1 MSQEAVLRKEK
12 IWTRNFTLMV
22 TVLTLITTAYMMM
35 NPNIALYVKSLGGA
49 ATLTGTIGLAWTIV
63 SVITRLSIGRVIDR
77 KGSRRLVILGSAG
90 FTVMIALCGVVQTL
104 PAFIIF
110 RIIMACF
117 HAIAYTAGNTLVS
130 EVMTKSR
137 IGEATGYSVG
147 IPQSLGNMWGPA
159 WGLAL
164 MAGDNYR
171 MLFLGTA
178 ALMMVSTLITFLCN
192 YRGDAIEK
200 TKENDVEIHTEIK
213 NNVQNEYAGIWK
225 SIEKTAI
232 WPSVIQFIQAIG
244 QGSIASY
251 LILYTKGLGM
261 EQPAL
266 FFTVSAFVQ
275 LSTRFF
281 GGRFVD
287 KMGIIRSN
295 LIILIIGVFA
305 MGMIPFCGDNFYL
318 FMAIAVFYGL
328 SNGMARP
335 VLNTAVVKYAPK
347 SRMGVATSTFYFAYA
362 LGLGVASFVWGIVID
377 VAGFSAVWY
386 GSSATFLIAAIL
398 GTIVFTKNKID

>member
-1 MSQEAVLRKEK
+1 MEQNTITKKEK
-12 IWTRNFTLMV
+12 IWTRDFTAMV
-22 TVLTLITTAYMMM
+22 TVLTLITLSYMMM
-35 NPNIALYVKSLGGA
+35 NPNIALYIKSLGGA
-49 ATLTGTIGLAWTIV
+49 ATLTGSIGLAWTVV

-77 KGSRRLVILGSAG
+77 HGSKKLVILGSAG
-90 FTVMIALCGVVQTL
+90 FAVMIALCGMVQTL
-104 PAFIIF
+104 TAFIIF

-130 EVMTKSR
+130 EVMAKSR
-137 IGEATGYSVG
+137 VGEATGYSVG

-164 MAGDNYR
+164 LAGDNYGL
-171 MLFLGTA
+171 LFFGTA
-178 ALMMVSTLITFLCN
+178 GVMAVSTLITFFCS

-200 TKENDVEIHTEIK
+200 
-213 NNVQNEYAGIWK
+213 NVQVETEAADDTDQTEYTGIWK

-251 LILYTKGLGM
+251 LILYTKGMGM
-261 EQPAL
+261 EKPAM

-281 GGRFVD
+281 GGRLVD
-287 KMGIIRSN
+287 RLGIIKSN
-295 LIILIIGVFA
+295 LLVLLIGVAA
-305 MGMIPFCGDNFYL
+305 MCAIPGCGNNFPL
-318 FMAIAVFYGL
+318 FMAIAILYGL

-377 VAGFSAVWY
+377 TSGFAAVWY
-386 GSSATFLIAAIL
+386 GSAAAFLIAAVL
-398 GTIVFTKNKID
+398 GTIAFKKNHID